1 MGNRS
6 VVEAKYHGKADV
18 KVKNKVNVI
27 GNINVNTKIVTNI
40 PGNGTV
46 TIKTNP
52 DENTTIKI
60 KVRRRTRIIRR
71 A

>member
-1 MGNRS
+1 MEQEQKKGTTVHQSTRMRKNSR
-6 VVEAKYHGKADV
+6 VDV
-18 KVKNKVNVI
+18 SNNFPNK
-27 GNINVNTKIVTNI
+27 KIALGI
-40 PGNGTV
+40 IGNGTV